1 MKMRVAVVAVLLAL
15 AGCVSAQQYSNFDPI
30 PRAPSARAVAAATL
44 WDTPTFTAMPS
55 ARDFADAYPRD
66 ALAMHISGRV
76 SLGCIV
82 QQGGA
87 LACRAYDDGERRFD
101 FERAALLVCTRFRV
115 AETDQAGASTVGR
128 RVNRTILFVTG

>member
-1 MKMRVAVVAVLLAL
+1 MMLRGAIFTALLAL
-15 AGCVSAQQYSNFDPI
+15 AGCVSAQQYSNFGALPDE
-30 PRAPSARAVAAATL
+30 PSARDIAAATL
-44 WDTPTFTAMPS
+44 WEAPTFTAMPN

-82 QQGGA
+82 QAGGT
-87 LACRAYDDGERRFD
+87 LACRAYDDGENRFD

-115 AETDQAGASTVGR
+115 AETDESGASTVGR

>member
-1 MKMRVAVVAVLLAL
+1 MMRGALLAALLAL
-15 AGCVSAQQYSNFDPI
+15 AACVSAQQYSNFDAI
-30 PRAPSARAVAAATL
+30 PPEPSARAVAAATL
-44 WDTPTFTAMPS
+44 WETPVFTAMPN

-66 ALAMHISGRV
+66 ALATHISGRV

-82 QQGGA
+82 QAGGA

-115 AETDQAGASTVGR
+115 AETDQSGASTIGR